1 MEYLHK
7 IFSSPDTTAVFM
19 GCLIPMVIV
28 PTIFWAIAKMNR
40 DDNDL
45 KQSMLDRDMSAQEI
59 EQVMNAGSKRKRRG
73 HS

>member
-1 MEYLHK
+1 MEFFQN

-19 GCLIPMVIV
+19 GCLVPMVIV
-28 PTIFWAIAKMNR
+28 PVIFWAIAKMNK
-40 DDNDL
+40 DNNDL

-59 EQVMNAGSKRKRRG
+59 EQVMNAGSKGKHRA